1 MRIVPLLLPN
11 IKGNYR
17 NKLRCV
23 MPFHS
28 HLFSISNLRSQVV
41 NSYVSLFN
49 ASRLAMRPY
58 TSAKQSSATN
68 RTTITETAKY
78 VTPQAEALR
87 ASHLAVNFAIGAN
100 FLAAVIKFVT
110 FFFTGSGSML
120 SESIHS
126 LADMANQL
134 LLAIGI
140 RRSQRAPTKEYPY
153 GFSTERFIW
162 ALISAVGIFFLG
174 CGASVYHGVSILLD
188 PHPLESLPIAFSV
201 LGISAALESVGFIAA
216 VRAIIR
222 AAKANGLSFWG
233 YVVYGPDPTSVA
245 VLMEDGSAIFGL
257 SIAAVCLGLCY
268 AFANPMFDAIGSILI
283 GFLLGAVAIFLI
295 RKNTIALLGHTIPPH
310 RKKIILSILEKDPV
324 VKAVYDAKATTMGAD
339 TLRFTADIEWNG
351 KEIARRYLQNQNIS
365 RIFKEIKDEKDLENF
380 LVKYGEAIIE
390 QIGDE
395 VDRLEKKIQE
405 SIPEAR
411 YVDLETS

>member
-1 MRIVPLLLPN
+1 
-11 IKGNYR
+11 
-17 NKLRCV
+17 
-23 MPFHS
+23 
-28 HLFSISNLRSQVV
+28 
-41 NSYVSLFN
+41 
-49 ASRLAMRPY
+49 
-58 TSAKQSSATN
+58 
-68 RTTITETAKY
+68 
-78 VTPQAEALR
+78 
-87 ASHLAVNFAIGAN
+87 
-100 FLAAVIKFVT
+100 
-110 FFFTGSGSML
+110 
-120 SESIHS
+120 
-126 LADMANQL
+126 
-134 LLAIGI
+134 
-140 RRSQRAPTKEYPY
+140 
-153 GFSTERFIW
+153 
-162 ALISAVGIFFLG
+162 
-174 CGASVYHGVSILLD
+174 
-188 PHPLESLPIAFSV
+188 V